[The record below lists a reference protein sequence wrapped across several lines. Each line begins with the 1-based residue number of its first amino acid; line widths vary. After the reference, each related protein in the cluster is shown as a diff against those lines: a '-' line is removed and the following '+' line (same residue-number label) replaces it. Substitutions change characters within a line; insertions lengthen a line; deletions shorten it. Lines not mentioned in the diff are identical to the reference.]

1 MYYCRF
7 TDNIGGPKRVRVYV
21 KFPSLKSA
29 LTFIR
34 EYKYLGGILQFNEDG
49 PEDGPVESWMHPLP
63 PFCLD
68 GKNHKRLFREIMRRF
83 GLVGEHVAAADG
95 IKDFDDGRQHVCRK
109 RLQRS
114 GV

>member
-1 MYYCRF
+1 
-7 TDNIGGPKRVRVYV
+7 
-21 KFPSLKSA
+21 
-29 LTFIR
+29 
-34 EYKYLGGILQFNEDG
+34 
-49 PEDGPVESWMHPLP
+49 
-63 PFCLD
+63 
-68 GKNHKRLFREIMRRF
+68 MRRF